1 MTTTTQTVKQLPLG
15 IADFGLVNKQNCYY
29 ADKTMFIPRLEMA
42 SNYLFLV
49 RPRRFGKSLLLSM
62 LKCYYDVNLKDR
74 FDEYFGQLWIG
85 SHPTALRNRYA
96 VLHLDFSQVTGSIDQ
111 LQERFNSYCGIIL
124 NGFGQEYEH
133 LFYPGFAQDVKQEPD
148 ANVKLNFIGYS
159 AKRYNVP
166 LYLIID
172 EYDNFTNTVLNQHGH
187 DVYTGLTHGEGFYRD
202 IFKLFK
208 PNFERVLM
216 IGVSPVTMD
225 DLTSGYN
232 IATNIT
238 ADAAFNHIL
247 GFSEEEV
254 RQMFQYYKEAG
265 WLVGDIDAMIQEMKP
280 WYDNYRFSPSPFPS
294 RGRGVVTSTA
304 YYSAYNSANQSTN
317 QTATQFATQ
326 SATQSANQSANQTI
340 YSSPS
345 GEAGRGAVEAG
356 RGASTVFN
364 SNMVLY
370 YLSNQIRN
378 GHAPDEMTD
387 PNARTDYQKMKRLIQ
402 LDRLEPQR
410 KSIIYR
416 IAETGYIDARLVPY
430 FPVSEMVKFDNFVSL
445 LYYYGMLTI
454 TGNNGLMLRLGIPN
468 NNVRKQY
475 YGYLLEEYDRI
486 RPADHWRID
495 EAYQAAALSG
505 DWQPLIKTVSEEYE
519 KTCAVR
525 CLIEGERNLQGFFTA
540 YLTMTGYYLIAPE
553 LEFSHGYCDFFLLP
567 DLQRYPM
574 VAHSYILELKY
585 LKTDATTEE
594 AERQWADAKEQ
605 IQRYAQDAKLRLLCG
620 NTQLHCIV
628 AQYRGYQ
635 LVRTEE
641 I

>member
-1 MTTTTQTVKQLPLG
+1 MTPDPQSTKQLPLG
-15 IADFGLVNKQNCYY
+15 IADFKRIASENYY
-29 ADKTMFIPRLEMA
+29 FADKTMFIPRMEMA
-42 SNYLFLV
+42 SSYLFLV

-62 LKCYYDVNLKDR
+62 LRCYYDVNQKER
-74 FDEYFGQLWIG
+74 FDERFGGLRIG
-85 SHPTALRNRYA
+85 CHPTPYQGRYA
-96 VLHLDFSQVTGSIDQ
+96 VLYLDFSQVTGTVDQ
-111 LQERFNSYCGIIL
+111 LQERFDTYCGIIL

-133 LFYPGFAQDVKQEPD
+133 IFYPGFAKEVEKEPGTN
-148 ANVKLNFIGYS
+148 AKLNFIGYK
-159 AKRYNVP
+159 AKRCGVP
-166 LYLIID
+166 MYLVVD
-172 EYDNFTNTVLNQHGH
+172 EYDNFTNTVLNQHGE
-187 DVYTGLTHGEGFYRD
+187 DIYRGLTHGEGFYRD

-216 IGVSPVTMD
+216 LGVSPVTMD

-238 ADAAFNHIL
+238 ARGAFNHML

-254 RQMFQYYKEAG
+254 RLMFGYYSEAG
-265 WLVGDIDAMIQEMKP
+265 LLKGDTDAMLQEMKP
-280 WYDNYRFSPSPFPS
+280 WYDNYCFAEDGLGQS
-294 RGRGVVTSTA
+294 R
-304 YYSAYNSANQSTN
+304 
-317 QTATQFATQ
+317 
-326 SATQSANQSANQTI
+326 
-340 YSSPS
+340 
-345 GEAGRGAVEAG
+345 
-356 RGASTVFN
+356 VFN
-364 SNMVLY
+364 PNMVLY
-370 YLSNQIRN
+370 YLSTQIAE
-378 GHAPDEMTD
+378 GHAPREMAD

-410 KSIIYR
+410 KSIIYK
-416 IAETGYIDARLVPY
+416 IAEEGYIYSRLVPY
-430 FPVSEMVKFDNFVSL
+430 FPASEMVKFDNFVSL

-505 DWQPLIKTVSEEYE
+505 DWQPLVKTVSEEYE

-540 YLTMTGYYLIAPE
+540 YLNMTNYYLTAPE
-553 LEFSHGYCDFFLLP
+553 LELSHGYCDFFLLP
-567 DLQRYPM
+567 DLGRYPM

-585 LKTDATTEE
+585 LKQDATAEE
-594 AERQWADAKEQ
+594 AEAQWAEAVSQ
-605 IQRYAQDAKLRLLCG
+605 ITRYAQDEKVRLLCG
-620 NTQLHCIV
+620 PTQLHLIV

-635 LVRTEE
+635 LVRLEE
-641 I
+641 VNV

>member
-96 VLHLDFSQVTGSIDQ
+96 VLHLDFSQVTGSIDE
-111 LQERFNSYCGIIL
+111 LKASFDSYCGMKL
-124 NGFGQEYEH
+124 DGFAQQYEH
-133 LFYPGFAQDVKQEPD
+133 LFYEGFADDMKKWD
-148 ANVKLNFIGYS
+148 WATKKLNFLGDR
-159 AKRYNVP
+159 AKYYNVP

-280 WYDNYRFSPSPFPS
+280 WYDNYCFSPSPFPS
-294 RGRGVVTSTA
+294 RERGVVTSTA
-304 YYSAYNSANQSTN
+304 YYSANQSTTQTANQAANQSANQS
-317 QTATQFATQ
+317 ATQ
-326 SATQSANQSANQTI
+326 SATQTATQTI

-345 GEAGRGAVEAG
+345 GEAGRGAV
-356 RGASTVFN
+356 GALGATVFN

-387 PNARTDYQKMKRLIQ
+387 PNTRTDYQKMKRLIQ

-430 FPVSEMVKFDNFVSL
+430 FPASEMVKFDNFVSL

-567 DLQRYPM
+567 DLGRYPM

-585 LKTDATTEE
+585 LKQDATTEE

>member
-1 MTTTTQTVKQLPLG
+1 METISSSANSVRLLPLG
-15 IADFGLVNKQNCYY
+15 ISDFGRIVREDYY
-29 ADKTMFIPRLEMA
+29 YVDKTMYIPRLEMA
-42 SNYLFLV
+42 SSYLFLV

-62 LKCYYDVNLKDR
+62 LKSYYDINEKDR

-85 SHPTALRNRYA
+85 SHPTPYRNRYA
-96 VLHLDFSQVTGSIDQ
+96 VLHLDFSQVTGTIDE
-111 LQERFNSYCGIIL
+111 LKANFDSYCGIVIDS
-124 NGFGQEYEH
+124 FARRYER
-133 LFYPGFAQDVKQEPD
+133 LFYKGFANDMKQWD
-148 ANVKLNFIGYS
+148 WASKKLNFLGSMAREYG
-159 AKRYNVP
+159 VP

-172 EYDNFTNTVLNQHGH
+172 EYDNFTNTVLNQHGQ
-187 DVYTGLTHGEGFYRD
+187 DIYTGLTHGEGFYRD

-216 IGVSPVTMD
+216 LGVSPVTMD

-238 ADAAFNHIL
+238 ARGAFNHML
-247 GFSEEEV
+247 GFSEDEV
-254 RQMFQYYKEAG
+254 RQMFGYYSEAG
-265 WLVGDIDAMIQEMKP
+265 LLKGDIDAMLQEMKP
-280 WYDNYRFSPSPFPS
+280 WYDNYCFAKEGLSES
-294 RGRGVVTSTA
+294 R
-304 YYSAYNSANQSTN
+304 
-317 QTATQFATQ
+317 
-326 SATQSANQSANQTI
+326 
-340 YSSPS
+340 
-345 GEAGRGAVEAG
+345 
-356 RGASTVFN
+356 VFN

-370 YLSNQIRN
+370 YLSTRIAE

-410 KSIIYR
+410 KSIIYK
-416 IAETGYIDARLVPY
+416 IAEEGYIYSRLVPY
-430 FPVSEMVKFDNFVSL
+430 FPASEMVKFDNFVSL

-454 TGNNGLMLRLGIPN
+454 TGSNGLMLRLGIPN

-505 DWQPLIKTVSEEYE
+505 DWQPLVRTISEEYE

-540 YLTMTGYYLIAPE
+540 YLSMTSYYLTAPE
-553 LEFSHGYCDFFLLP
+553 LELNHGYCDFFLLP
-567 DLQRYPM
+567 DLGRYPM

-585 LKTDATTEE
+585 LKQDATAEE
-594 AERQWADAKEQ
+594 AEAQWAEAVSQ
-605 IQRYAQDAKLRLLCG
+605 IIRYAQDEKVRLLCG
-620 NTQLHCIV
+620 PTQLHLIV

-635 LVRTEE
+635 LVKLEE
-641 I
+641 VIS

>member
-1 MTTTTQTVKQLPLG
+1 MKHLNDSEMVVFYFRRQLNGESLGGFTTFHYFCSNVKNPVTMTAIQPPIKQLPLG

-29 ADKTMFIPRLEMA
+29 VDKTMFIPRLEMA

-62 LKCYYDVNLKDR
+62 LKCYYDINLKDR

-85 SHPTALRNRYA
+85 SHPTPYRNRYA
-96 VLHLDFSQVTGSIDQ
+96 VLHLDFSQVTGTIDELRQ
-111 LQERFNSYCGIIL
+111 RFNGYCCIIL
-124 NGFGQEYEH
+124 DAFASTYEH
-133 LFYPGFAQDVKQEPD
+133 LFFEGFADKTAAYTS
-148 ANVKLNFIGYS
+148 ANDKLNYIGTM
-159 AKRYNVP
+159 AKDYDVP
-166 LYLIID
+166 LYLIVD
-172 EYDNFTNTVLNQHGH
+172 EYDNFTNTVLNQHGQ
-187 DVYTGLTHGEGFYRD
+187 DIYTGLTHGEGFYRD

-216 IGVSPVTMD
+216 LGVSPVTMD

-238 ADAAFNHIL
+238 ARGSFNHLL

-254 RQMFQYYKEAG
+254 RQMFRYYREAG
-265 WLVGDIDAMIQEMKP
+265 QLTEGIDAMIEEMKP
-280 WYDNYRFSPSPFPS
+280 WYDNYCFAEDGLGDS
-294 RGRGVVTSTA
+294 R
-304 YYSAYNSANQSTN
+304 
-317 QTATQFATQ
+317 
-326 SATQSANQSANQTI
+326 
-340 YSSPS
+340 
-345 GEAGRGAVEAG
+345 
-356 RGASTVFN
+356 VFN

-370 YLSNQIRN
+370 YLSTQIAE
-378 GHAPDEMTD
+378 GHAPREMAD

-410 KSIIYR
+410 KSIIYQ
-416 IAETGYIDARLVPY
+416 IAEEGYIYSRLVPY
-430 FPVSEMVKFDNFVSL
+430 FPASEMVKFDNFVSL

-454 TGNNGLMLRLGIPN
+454 SGVRGDKLRLGIPN

-486 RPADHWRID
+486 RPADRWRID
-495 EAYQAAALSG
+495 QAFDSAVFDG
-505 DWQPLIKTVSEEYE
+505 DWQPLVRAVSDEYE

-540 YLTMTGYYLIAPE
+540 YLTMTNYYLIAPE
-553 LEFSHGYCDFFLLP
+553 LELNHGYCDFFLLP

-585 LKTDATTEE
+585 LKQDASAEE
-594 AERQWADAKEQ
+594 AEAQWEKAVSQ
-605 IQRYAQDAKLRLLCG
+605 ITGYALEPKLRLLCG
-620 NTQLHCIV
+620 PTQLHLIV
-628 AQYRGYQ
+628 AQFRGYQ
-635 LVRTEE
+635 LERTEE
-641 I
+641 VKASCMHPSSLRV

>member
-1 MTTTTQTVKQLPLG
+1 MEAISSSANSVRQLPLG
-15 IADFGLVNKQNCYY
+15 ISDFGLVVKQGCYY
-29 ADKTMFIPRLEMA
+29 VDKTMYIPRLEMA

-62 LKCYYDVNLKDR
+62 LKSYYDINEKDR

-85 SHPTALRNRYA
+85 DHSTPYRNRYA
-96 VLHLDFSQVTGSIDQ
+96 VLHLDFSQVTGTIDSLEENFYGYCNYALNTFADKYQ
-111 LQERFNSYCGIIL
+111 KLFGADFTAVIKADSNVRAKFSYLGM
-124 NGFGQEYEH
+124 Q
-133 LFYPGFAQDVKQEPD
+133 AKQH
-148 ANVKLNFIGYS
+148 NVS
-159 AKRYNVP
+159 

-172 EYDNFTNTVLNQHGH
+172 EYDNFTNTVLNQHGQ
-187 DVYTGLTHGEGFYRD
+187 DIYTGLTHGEGFYRD

-216 IGVSPVTMD
+216 LGVSPVTMD

-238 ADAAFNHIL
+238 ARGAFNHML

-254 RQMFQYYKEAG
+254 RLMFGYYSEAG
-265 WLVGDIDAMIQEMKP
+265 LLKGDTDAMLQEMKP
-280 WYDNYRFSPSPFPS
+280 WYDNYCFAEDGLGQS
-294 RGRGVVTSTA
+294 R
-304 YYSAYNSANQSTN
+304 
-317 QTATQFATQ
+317 
-326 SATQSANQSANQTI
+326 
-340 YSSPS
+340 
-345 GEAGRGAVEAG
+345 
-356 RGASTVFN
+356 VFN
-364 SNMVLY
+364 PNMVLY
-370 YLSNQIRN
+370 YLSTQIAE
-378 GHAPDEMTD
+378 GHAPREMAD

-410 KSIIYR
+410 KSIIYK
-416 IAETGYIDARLVPY
+416 IAEEGYIYSRLVPY
-430 FPVSEMVKFDNFVSL
+430 FPASEMVKFDNFVSL

-505 DWQPLIKTVSEEYE
+505 DWQPLVKTVSEEYE

-540 YLTMTGYYLIAPE
+540 YLNMTNYYLTAPE
-553 LEFSHGYCDFFLLP
+553 LELSHGYCDFFLLP
-567 DLQRYPM
+567 DLGRYPM

-585 LKTDATTEE
+585 LKQDATAEE
-594 AERQWADAKEQ
+594 AEAQWAEAVSQ
-605 IQRYAQDAKLRLLCG
+605 ITRYAQDEKVRLLCG
-620 NTQLHCIV
+620 PTQLHLIV

-635 LVRTEE
+635 LAKLEE
-641 I
+641 VNRCSF